1 MPIINVVHDPADPR
15 AHVETWSRWLALA
28 AFVLLITILN
38 MDATVVNLTIGPIQS
53 EMKTGLKILQWVIS
67 IYGIAWSVF
76 VIPSGKFANKFG
88 KKKML
93 IIGISIFIL
102 ASVLCALSQDVWLLI
117 LGRFIQGVGAAIC
130 IPPIYG
136 LVYDKFPAGKRGFPI
151 GLLGTGTGVGLAIGP
166 TIGGFI
172 LKAFPW
178 PWIYYLNIPLGI
190 IVLLIVLFTI
200 RKESQPLSKS
210 LDLISSL
217 YVALIVLPLSYG
229 INNISTWGI
238 LSYQTLIVVVLV
250 AGGLILLSTHSK
262 KATDPLIPK
271 GTFSNK
277 LYVSTLIGFMFLSF
291 ILGTVLVLTGIYMGN
306 VLGYTTFH
314 NALIFIGF
322 AAAFSLVSP
331 IGGKLSEKMDA
342 RIPACIGLGISIV
355 GIVLA
360 LFYGL
365 HTSTIY
371 LVVSLSLMGF
381 IGLSIAPYNA
391 TMLKAVN
398 KLTVDSLSGLYNMCG
413 CMGFSIGVVISTNVL
428 TQVSRAHLKKMLHEA
443 NISIPENAQAKFD
456 ALITSSHRN
465 FQEVAELTHLSK
477 EKIIYFINESFL
489 SGFHASMYTIIG
501 AGLVAIGLTLW
512 WMKVPAVSPG
522 NTNK

>member
-1 MPIINVVHDPADPR
+1 MPIINVVHDPKDPR
-15 AHVETWSRWLALA
+15 VHVETWSRWLALA
-28 AFVLLITILN
+28 AFVLLITLLN
-38 MDATVVNLTIGPIQS
+38 MDATVVNLTIDPIQK
-53 EMKTGLKILQWVIS
+53 EMKSGLKILQWIIS

-76 VIPSGKFANKFG
+76 VIPSGKFANNFG

-102 ASVLCALSQDVWLLI
+102 SSLLCAISKEVWLLI
-117 LGRFIQGVGAAIC
+117 LGRFIQGIGAAIC

-136 LVYDKFPAGKRGFPI
+136 LVFDKFPAGKRGFPI

-172 LKAFPW
+172 MERFSW

-190 IVLLIVLFTI
+190 IILLIVLFTI
-200 RKESQPLSKS
+200 RKESQQLSKS
-210 LDLISSL
+210 LDLLSSL
-217 YVALIVLPLSYG
+217 YVGLLVLPLSYG
-229 INNISTWGI
+229 INNISTWGV
-238 LSYQTLIVVVLV
+238 LSYQTLIVVVMV
-250 AGGLILLSTHSK
+250 VTSLILLRNHSK

-277 LYVSTLIGFMFLSF
+277 LYISTLIGFMFLSF
-291 ILGTVLVLTGIYMGN
+291 IMGTVLVLVGLYMGN
-306 VLGYTTFH
+306 VLGFTTFH
-314 NALIFIGF
+314 NAMIFIGF
-322 AAAFSLVSP
+322 AAAFSIVSP

-365 HTSTIY
+365 HTTSSY
-371 LVVSLSLMGF
+371 LIISLTLMGF

-398 KLTVDSLSGLYNMCG
+398 KQTVDTLSGLYNMCG

-428 TQVSRAHLKKMLHEA
+428 AQVSKAHLQNMLHKA
-443 NISIPENAQAKFD
+443 NITISEEAQSKFD
-456 ALITSSHRN
+456 AMITSSN
-465 FQEVAELTHLSK
+465 QNYQEIANMTHLSK
-477 EKIIYFINESFL
+477 EKILEFLNESFL

-501 AGLVAIGLTLW
+501 AGLVAIALTLL
-512 WMKVPAVSPG
+512 WMKVPAVQS
-522 NTNK
+522 K

>member
-1 MPIINVVHDPADPR
+1 MSIINVVHDPTDPR
-15 AHVETWSRWLALA
+15 EHVEPWSRWLALA

-38 MDATVVNLTIGPIQS
+38 MDATVVNLTIGPIEE
-53 EMKTGLKILQWVIS
+53 EMKSSLKILQWVIS

-93 IIGISIFIL
+93 ITGISIFIL
-102 ASVLCALSQDVWLLI
+102 SSILCAIAHDVWLLI

-172 LKAFPW
+172 MEQFPW

-190 IVLLIVLFTI
+190 LVLLIVLFTI
-200 RKESQPLSKS
+200 RKESQQVSKS

-229 INNISTWGI
+229 INNISTWGL

-250 AGGLILLSTHSK
+250 AAGLVMLHLHSK

-291 ILGTVLVLTGIYMGN
+291 ILGTVLVLTGLYMGN
-306 VLGYTTFH
+306 VLGFTTFH

-322 AAAFSLVSP
+322 ATAFSLVSP

-342 RIPACIGLGISIV
+342 RIPACIGLGISII

-365 HTSTIY
+365 HTTTIY
-371 LVVSLSLMGF
+371 LVISLALMGF

-398 KLTVDSLSGLYNMCG
+398 RLTVDALSGLYNMCG

-428 TQVSRAHLKKMLHEA
+428 VQVSNAHLKKMLHKA
-443 NISIPENAQAKFD
+443 TIVIPEKAQAEFD
-456 ALITSSHRN
+456 SLITSAHRN
-465 FQEVAELTHLSK
+465 VEEIAAVTLLSK
-477 EKIIYFINESFL
+477 EKILYFINESFL

-501 AGLVAIGLTLW
+501 AGAVAIILTLL
-512 WMKVPAVSPG
+512 WMKVPAVSSG
-522 NTNK
+522 ESNK

>member
-1 MPIINVVHDPADPR
+1 MAIINVIHDPKDTR
-15 AHVETWSRWLALA
+15 EHVDATGRWIALG
-28 AFVLLITILN
+28 AFVLLITVLN
-38 MDATVVNLTIGPIQS
+38 MDATVVNLTIGPIS
-53 EMKTGLKILQWVIS
+53 KEMKSSLKILQWIIS

-76 VIPSGKFANKFG
+76 VIPSGKFANNFG

-93 IIGISIFIL
+93 VTGILIFIL
-102 ASVLCALSQDVWLLI
+102 SSVLCAVAQDVWMLI
-117 LGRFIQGVGAAIC
+117 IGRFIQGIGAALC

-172 LKAFPW
+172 METFTW
-178 PWIYYLNIPLGI
+178 PWIYYLNIPVGI
-190 IVLLIVLFTI
+190 LVLLIVLFTI
-200 RKESQPLSKS
+200 RKESQQLSKS

-217 YVALIVLPLSYG
+217 YVALFVLPLSYG
-229 INNISTWGI
+229 INNVTTWG
-238 LSYQTLIVVVLV
+238 LFSYQTLIVVVMV
-250 AGGLILLSTHSK
+250 ATGLFLLNRHSRNVS
-262 KATDPLIPK
+262 DPLIPK

-277 LYVSTLIGFMFLSF
+277 LYVSTLFGFMLLSF
-291 ILGTVLVLTGIYMGN
+291 ILGTVLVLTGLYMGN
-306 VLGYTTFH
+306 VLGYSSFY

-322 AAAFSLVSP
+322 AATFSLVSP
-331 IGGKLSEKMDA
+331 VGGKLSEKMDA
-342 RIPACIGLGISIV
+342 RIPACIGLSISIV

-365 HTSTIY
+365 NTNSTY
-371 LVVSLSLMGF
+371 LIISLALMGF

-398 KLTVDSLSGLYNMCG
+398 KQTVDSLSGLYNMCG

-428 TQVSRAHLKKMLHEA
+428 MQASKAHLKGMLH
-443 NISIPENAQAKFD
+443 NADIVLTDKAQMALD
-456 ALITSSHRN
+456 AMITASHRN
-465 FQEVAELTHLSK
+465 FKEIEELTHLSK
-477 EKIIYFINESFL
+477 EKILSLINESFL

-501 AGLVAIGLTLW
+501 AGAVAIILTLL
-512 WMKVPAVSPG
+512 WMRVPAVK
-522 NTNK
+522 N